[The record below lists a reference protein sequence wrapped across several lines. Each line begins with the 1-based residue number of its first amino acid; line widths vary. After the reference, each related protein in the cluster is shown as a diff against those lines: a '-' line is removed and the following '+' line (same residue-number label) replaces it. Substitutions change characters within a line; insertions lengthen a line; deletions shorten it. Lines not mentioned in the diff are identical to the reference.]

1 MPEELV
7 IRVLCDMVD
16 WVVERILSVLVLVEL
31 VLSVLESMV
40 SLLFD
45 VFGLMVKFVPSV
57 FDVIIELVFE
67 VIDEVTKSSVFS
79 GLSLFCVMFGVR
91 HSSCWLRK
99 VSLPLKNKMG
109 TMSRAMSSTM
119 CRGDM
124 PVLAAAIDGVTTLIA
139 IFPNAI
145 VGWVVEITRNF
156 GNLYNDTGLLVLRE
170 GQRSVVI
177 WTSWANALV
186 EAAQAVLSAWPFGDG
201 EFASFVEIR
210 RPLKVTATLCIV
222 KPFTDVTADSWISL
236 EIFDVET
243 FSGVNISGVTLLVKA
258 EFEDSESMVG
268 RFFSGRVPRRD
279 ALGIN
284 SHTVI
289 VAVLALDGVALA

>member
-1 MPEELV
+1 
-7 IRVLCDMVD
+7 MVD

-31 VLSVLESMV
+31 VLSVFESMV

-67 VIDEVTKSSVFS
+67 VIDEVIKSSVFS

-109 TMSRAMSSTM
+109 TMSSTM

-145 VGWVVEITRNF
+145 VGWVFEITRNF
-156 GNLYNDTGLLVLRE
+156 GNLYNDTGLLILRE
-170 GQRSVVI
+170 SQRSVVI

-222 KPFTDVTADSWISL
+222 KPFTDVAADSWVSL
-236 EIFDVET
+236 EVFDVET
-243 FSGVNISGVTLLVKA
+243 LSGVNISRVALLVKA
-258 EFEDSESMVG
+258 EFEDSESMIG
-268 RFFSGRVPRRD
+268 RFFSSRVARRD
-279 ALGIN
+279 ALGVN
-284 SHTVI
+284 SHTII